1 MSVVTLDIVGC
12 SGVVTDEADDGES
25 ARLVEAHS
33 SEQTRLATRSPLGHI
48 TLRVAADSDEQAAS
62 TLMLPQTTHL
72 EYCTAYCF
80 H

>member
-33 SEQTRLATRSPLGHI
+33 SEQTKYFFSVPSFKVQEGYSPFLF
-48 TLRVAADSDEQAAS
+48 TSPE
-62 TLMLPQTTHL
+62 L
-72 EYCTAYCF
+72 ETDV
-80 H
+80 